1 MPAGC
6 TVRVLIIGASGFIG
20 RYVSRRLAARAG
32 NTVVSTYNSRAPGDD
47 GASWHRV
54 EITDHADL
62 DALFASAQPEVVV
75 HLAAMADVGTAER
88 NPDVATAVNVTA
100 TERIA
105 RLCELHSA
113 RLIFVSTEYVF
124 DARNGPYAEDD
135 TAAPTTQYGLTK
147 FKAEQAVAGLTSG
160 WSILRTSIVYGWP
173 APGRRN
179 FVPML
184 VDRLRN
190 GEPYHGPTNVYRSP
204 VYVEHLV
211 DGLARLVERE
221 DAGIRHVAGADWVT
235 MYDFGVT
242 VAERF
247 GLDSNLVIPSLAP
260 EEDRLGLDCER
271 TMAALGLPHPGLAD
285 GLAAMLEAAGRR

>member
-1 MPAGC
+1 M
-6 TVRVLIIGASGFIG
+6 RVLIIGASGFIG
-20 RYVSRRLAARAG
+20 RYVSRRLAAPAG
-32 NTVVSTYNSRAPGDD
+32 NAVVSAYNSRAPGDD
-47 GASWHRV
+47 GACWHRV
-54 EITDHADL
+54 EITRHADL
-62 DALFASAQPEVVV
+62 DALFVSAQPEVVV
-75 HLAAMADVGTAER
+75 HLAAMADVGTAEL

-124 DARNGPYAEDD
+124 DGQSGPYRETDAP
-135 TAAPTTQYGLTK
+135 APTTQYGRTK
-147 FKAEQAVAGLTSG
+147 FAAEQAVASQSSN

-173 APGRRN
+173 TPERRN

-190 GEPYHGPTNVYRSP
+190 GEPYHGPTNVCRSP

-211 DGLARLVERE
+211 DGIQRLVESE
-221 DAGIRHVAGADWVT
+221 HTGIHHVAGADWVT
-235 MYDFGVT
+235 MYDFGVA

-247 GLDSNLVIPSLAP
+247 GLDSSLVIPSLAP
-260 EEDRLGLDCER
+260 EDDRLGLDCER
-271 TMAALGLPHPGLAD
+271 TMAGLGLPHPGLAD
-285 GLAAMLEAAGRR
+285 GLDAMLAAAPVG